1 MVSAADRIIHFN
13 NRMTSS
19 QVDPVLSA
27 VNATAKANYAA
38 HAIEWTD
45 LLATVHAYLS
55 AQGVTPSSW
64 FLYDGFAGEIYHLAV
79 KVGATG
85 TSAVN
90 SANDLCL
97 KWEAFGGGLP
107 KLKGICALFD
117 ITVP

>member
-1 MVSAADRIIHFN
+1 MVSAATRILHFT

-19 QVDPVLSA
+19 QVDPVLAA
-27 VNATAKANYAA
+27 VNAAAKANYAA

-45 LLATVHAYLS
+45 YLAAVHNHLS
-55 AQGVTPSSW
+55 ANGVNPTSW

-85 TSAVN
+85 LGAVAEAN
-90 SANDLCL
+90 SLCV

-107 KLKGICALFD
+107 RLKAIAALFG

>member
-1 MVSAADRIIHFN
+1 
-13 NRMTSS
+13 MTSS
-19 QVDPVLSA
+19 QVDPVLAA
-27 VNATAKANYAA
+27 VNASAKANYAA

-45 LLATVHAYLS
+45 YLASVHNHLS
-55 AQGVTPSSW
+55 ANGVSPASW

-85 TSAVN
+85 AGAVSMAN
-90 SANDLCL
+90 SLCL

-107 KLKGICALFD
+107 RLKAIAALFG

>member
-1 MVSAADRIIHFN
+1 MVSAADRILHYN

-45 LLATVHAYLS
+45 LLATVHAHLS
-55 AQGVTPSSW
+55 ANSVNPSSW

-85 TSAVN
+85 PAAVAA
-90 SANDLCL
+90 ANDLCL

-107 KLKGICALFD
+107 RLKAICGLFD